1 MGAWLM
7 TAASNRIRDFF
18 ERWARLEE
26 DKAAISAD
34 LRELFKEAK
43 GEGFDTKAM
52 RAAFRREA
60 MDHEELA
67 KKDEHESTVDLYLAA
82 LHGNASHARPAP
94 AREEQDRSICTTAET
109 GTGIPERGSVA
120 DVASEPAGSSGD
132 EIPAPSSPS
141 PLLSADD
148 GGHPSTPT
156 ADAASGDTGAAIE
169 PSIEEDQSAEE
180 SEGEPHSGN
189 EPVPGE
195 PSSAIPD
202 AGPIPEFLRR

>member
-1 MGAWLM
+1 M

-34 LRELFKEAK
+34 LKELFKEAK

-52 RAAFRREA
+52 RAAFHREA
-60 MDHEELA
+60 MDYEELA
-67 KKDEHESTVDLYLAA
+67 EKDNHESTVDLYLAA
-82 LHGNASHARPAP
+82 LHGCSSHARPAP
-94 AREEQDRSICTTAET
+94 AREAET
-109 GTGIPERGSVA
+109 QNF
-120 DVASEPAGSSGD
+120 
-132 EIPAPSSPS
+132 PS

-189 EPVPGE
+189 EPVSGA